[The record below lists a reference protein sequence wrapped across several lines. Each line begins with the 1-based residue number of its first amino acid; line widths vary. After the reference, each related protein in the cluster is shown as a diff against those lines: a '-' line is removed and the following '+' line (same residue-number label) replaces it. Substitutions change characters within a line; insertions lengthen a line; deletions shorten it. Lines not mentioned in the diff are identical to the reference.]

1 VRVGSVDDTKEA
13 GVTTNSRLVFLLLV
27 LTAAVVSAAGCGG
40 SSGGGSVGQS
50 GSSGGTGA
58 KAADQV
64 LTIAWGAEPPSLD
77 PGLATDVTSSNILL
91 NIMDPLVTLGGNL
104 EPVPGLAESW
114 DVSKDG
120 KTVTFHL
127 RSDGKWTN
135 GDPVTAE
142 DFEWSWKRTISPDLA
157 ADYAYQFYG
166 IVGAADYNA
175 CQKDC
180 EALADKVGIKAID
193 DRTLEVHLTSPQPWF
208 VQQVSHHSFLAVH
221 RATVE
226 QFGDRWTDP
235 KNIVT
240 DGPFKL
246 ESWEHDSSINLV
258 KNDAWRD
265 AKDVSLTRVNGKIIV
280 DGTTRVQAF
289 EAGEVDALDAGGLPP
304 DEIARLKETPE
315 YESYPALGTYY
326 YGFNLD
332 NLPDLNE
339 RRALSLAIDRRTIVD
354 NIAQADQVPAT
365 GFSPKGLP
373 GFDVFNPDSPYT
385 PESGDLDAAKDA
397 MSQAQKPKTTLNLF
411 FNDSPGHKE
420 IATAVQANWSELGV
434 KTTLKQQEW
443 AQFLEFL
450 GPPPNT
456 AVDVYRNGWIGDYVD
471 AINFLELWTCD
482 SGNNNS
488 NYCDKDYD
496 ALVEQARQTPDNDA
510 RYKIYAQLEQ
520 KLVGQDGALP
530 FTPLYWYTYPN
541 LEKLSVKESFTVN
554 LLNQIDL
561 TKVVVRE
568 Q

>member
-1 VRVGSVDDTKEA
+1 MK
-13 GVTTNSRLVFLLLV
+13 TNSRLVFLLLV
-27 LTAAVVSAAGCGG
+27 ITAAVVSAAGCGG
-40 SSGGGSVGQS
+40 SSGGGSAGQS
-50 GSSGGTGA
+50 GSSAATGA

-91 NIMDPLVTLGGNL
+91 NIMDPLVTLGGDL

-114 DVSKDG
+114 DVSEDG

-180 EALADKVGIKAID
+180 DALADKVGIKAVD

-235 KNIVT
+235 ENIVT

-258 KNDAWRD
+258 KNDAWRG

-332 NLPDLNE
+332 NLPDLKE

-373 GFDVFNPDSPYT
+373 GFDVFNPNSPYT

-397 MSQAQKPKTTLNLF
+397 MSQAQNPKTTLNLF

-420 IATAVQANWSELGV
+420 IATAVQANWSDLGV

-450 GPPPNT
+450 GPPPNK

>member
-1 VRVGSVDDTKEA
+1 
-13 GVTTNSRLVFLLLV
+13 LVI
-27 LTAAVVSAAGCGG
+27 TAAVVSAAGCGG
-40 SSGGGSVGQS
+40 SSGGGSAGQS
-50 GSSGGTGA
+50 GSSAATGA

-91 NIMDPLVTLGGNL
+91 NIMDPLVTLGGDL

-114 DVSKDG
+114 DVSEDG

-180 EALADKVGIKAID
+180 DALADKVGIKAVD

-235 KNIVT
+235 ENIVT

-258 KNDAWRD
+258 KNDAWRG

-332 NLPDLNE
+332 NLPDLKE

-373 GFDVFNPDSPYT
+373 GFDVFNPNSPYT

-397 MSQAQKPKTTLNLF
+397 MSQAQNPKTTLNLF

-420 IATAVQANWSELGV
+420 IATAVQANWSDLGV

-450 GPPPNT
+450 GPPPNK

>member
-1 VRVGSVDDTKEA
+1 MQLNK
-13 GVTTNSRLVFLLLV
+13 RLVSLLLV
-27 LTAAVVSAAGCGG
+27 LTAGVLAAAGCGG
-40 SSGGGSVGQS
+40 SNGGGNTAPT
-50 GSSGGTGA
+50 GGGA
-58 KAADQV
+58 GGPVAADQV
-64 LTIAWGAEPPSLD
+64 ITIAWGAEPPSLD
-77 PGLATDVTSSNILL
+77 PGLATDTTSSNILL
-91 NIMDPLVTLGGNL
+91 SIMDPLVKLGDDL
-104 EPVPGLAESW
+104 QPAPSLAESW

-135 GDPVTAE
+135 GDPVTAN
-142 DFEWSWKRTISPDLA
+142 DFVYSWKRTISPELA

-175 CQKDC
+175 CEKNCD
-180 EALADKVGIKAID
+180 ALADKVGVEAPD
-193 DRTLEVHLTSPQPWF
+193 DHTLVVHLTTPQPWF

-221 RATVE
+221 QATVE

-235 KNIVT
+235 ENIVT

-246 ESWEHDSSINLV
+246 ESWEHDSSIDLV
-258 KNDAWRD
+258 KWDGWRD

-315 YESYPALGTYY
+315 YEAYPALGTYY
-326 YGFNLD
+326 YGFNMD
-332 NLPDLNE
+332 NLPDVHE

-373 GFDVFNPDSPYT
+373 GFDVFNPNSPWT
-385 PESGDLDAAKDA
+385 PESADMDQAKNEL
-397 MSQAQKPKTTLNLF
+397 SQAQSPKTTLNLF

-420 IATAVQANWSELGV
+420 IGTAVQANWSQLGIE
-434 KTTLKQQEW
+434 TTLKQQEW

-450 GPPPNT
+450 GPPPND

-488 NYCDKDYD
+488 NYCDKSYD
-496 ALVEQARQTPDNDA
+496 ALVDQARQTPDDNA
-510 RYKIYAQLEQ
+510 RYQIYAQLEQ

-530 FTPLYWYTYPN
+530 FTPIYWYTYPN
-541 LEKLSVKESFTVN
+541 LEKLSIKQSFTVN

>member
-1 VRVGSVDDTKEA
+1 VKPKTPLHLCSVLLAAAALAA
-13 GVTTNSRLVFLLLV
+13 G
-27 LTAAVVSAAGCGG
+27 GCGG
-40 SSGGGSVGQS
+40 GGGASSGGGS
-50 GSSGGTGA
+50 TGA
-58 KAADQV
+58 TASEQ
-64 LTIAWGAEPPSLD
+64 TITIGWGAEPPSLD

-91 NIMDPLVTLGGNL
+91 NIMDPLVLLGDDL
-104 EPVPGLAESW
+104 EPVPGLADSW

-120 KTVTFHL
+120 TTVTFHL

-142 DFEWSWKRTISPDLA
+142 DFEWSWKRTISPELA

-175 CQKDC
+175 CEKNCD
-180 EALADKVGIKAID
+180 ALRDKVGVQAVD
-193 DRTLEVHLTSPQPWF
+193 PRTLEVRLTSAQPWF

-226 QFGDRWTDP
+226 QFGESWTDAG
-235 KNIVT
+235 NIVT

-246 ESWEHDSSINLV
+246 EAWEHNSSIDLV
-258 KNDAWRD
+258 KNEDWRN
-265 AKDVSLTRVNGKIIV
+265 AGDVSLTRVNGKIIV

-289 EAGEVDALDAGGLPP
+289 EAGEIDALDAGGLPP
-304 DEIARLKETPE
+304 DEIGRLKETPE
-315 YESYPALGTYY
+315 YEVYPALGTYY
-326 YGFNLD
+326 YGLNLE
-332 NLPDLNE
+332 NLPDVHE
-339 RRALSLAIDRRTIVD
+339 RRALSLAIDRRTIID

-373 GFDVFNPDSPYT
+373 GFDVFNPTSPYT
-385 PESGDLDAAKDA
+385 PENGDLDAAKNELA
-397 MSQAQKPKTTLNLF
+397 QAQSPKTDLTVF
-411 FNDSPGHKE
+411 FNDSPGHRE
-420 IATAVQANWSELGV
+420 IATAIQAEWKELGIS
-434 KTTLKQQEW
+434 TTLKQQEW

-450 GPPPNT
+450 GPPPNS
-456 AVDVYRNGWIGDYVD
+456 AVDVYRSGWIGDYVD

-496 ALVEQARQTPDNDA
+496 ALVEEARSTQDDQARFE
-510 RYKIYAQLEQ
+510 IYGELEQ
-520 KLVGQDGALP
+520 KLVGEDGALP
-530 FTPLYWYTYPN
+530 MTPIYWYTYPN
-541 LEKLSVKESFTVN
+541 LEKLSIKDSFTVN
-554 LLNQIDL
+554 LLSQIDL

>member
-373 GFDVFNPDSPYT
+373 GFDVFNPNSPYT

-397 MSQAQKPKTTLNLF
+397 MSQAQNPKTTLNLF

>member
-1 VRVGSVDDTKEA
+1 VRVNRGLVSLLLLLAA
-13 GVTTNSRLVFLLLV
+13 GVL
-27 LTAAVVSAAGCGG
+27 AAAGCGG
-40 SSGGGSVGQS
+40 SNGGSAEPT
-50 GSSGGTGA
+50 GGAATGA
-58 KAADQV
+58 AAAEQV
-64 LTIAWGAEPPSLD
+64 ITVGWGAEPPSLD
-77 PGLATDVTSSNILL
+77 PGLATDTTSSNILL
-91 NIMDPLVTLGGNL
+91 NIMDPLVKLGDDL
-104 EPVPGLAESW
+104 QPVPSLAESW
-114 DVSKDG
+114 GVSEDG

-127 RSDGKWTN
+127 RKDGKWTN
-135 GDPVTAE
+135 GDPVTAN
-142 DFEWSWKRTISPDLA
+142 DFVYSWKRTISPELA

-175 CQKDC
+175 CQKNCD
-180 EALADKVGIKAID
+180 ALADKVGVEAPD
-193 DRTLEVHLTSPQPWF
+193 DYTLVVHLTSPQPWF

-221 RATVE
+221 QATVE
-226 QFGDRWTDP
+226 QYGDSWTDP
-235 KNIVT
+235 DHIVT
-240 DGPFKL
+240 DGPFEL
-246 ESWEHDSSINLV
+246 ESWQHDSSIDLV
-258 KNDAWRD
+258 KWDGWRG
-265 AKDVSLTRVNGKIIV
+265 AKDVSLTHVNGKIIV

-326 YGFNLD
+326 YGFNMD
-332 NLPDLNE
+332 NITDVHE

-373 GFDVFNPDSPYT
+373 GFDALNPNAPWT
-385 PESGDLDAAKDA
+385 PENGDIEQAKNEL
-397 MSQAQKPKTTLNLF
+397 SQAQNPKTTLNLF

-420 IATAVQANWSELGV
+420 IATAVQANWQELGIN
-434 KTTLKQQEW
+434 TTLKQQEW

-450 GPPPNT
+450 GPPPND

-488 NYCDKDYD
+488 NYCDKSYD
-496 ALVEQARQTPDNDA
+496 ALVDQARQTPDDNA
-510 RYKIYAQLEQ
+510 RYEIYAQLEQ

-530 FTPLYWYTYPN
+530 FTPIYWYTYPN
-541 LEKLSVKESFTVN
+541 LEKLSIKQSFVVN

>member
-1 VRVGSVDDTKEA
+1 VK
-13 GVTTNSRLVFLLLV
+13 TNSRLVFLLLV

-40 SSGGGSVGQS
+40 SSGGGSAGQS
-50 GSSGGTGA
+50 GSSAATGA

-91 NIMDPLVTLGGNL
+91 NIMDPLVTLGGDL

-114 DVSKDG
+114 DVSEDG

-180 EALADKVGIKAID
+180 DALAAKVGIKAVD

-235 KNIVT
+235 ENIVT

-258 KNDAWRD
+258 KNDAWRG

-332 NLPDLNE
+332 NLPDLKE

-373 GFDVFNPDSPYT
+373 GFDVFNPNSPYT

-397 MSQAQKPKTTLNLF
+397 MSQAQNPKTTLNLF

-450 GPPPNT
+450 GPPPNK